1 MADDIYLSVIIP
13 VYNEEE
19 SIPELAA
26 RLSGVCQG
34 LGKPYEILFVDD
46 GSKDGTLAAIAES
59 GKIDSRIAALCLAR
73 NTGKAN
79 AYSAG
84 FDAARGQ
91 VVVTMDGDLQDRP
104 EQIPDFL
111 KKIDQGYDL
120 VTGWKYT
127 GKGNR
132 TWSSRLFNRLVRA
145 WTGLDIHDTNCP
157 FKAYRRE
164 VVKSLRVYGTLYRF
178 IPALAHWKGYR
189 VAEIKV
195 ENDPRKYGSTKYGP
209 GRALGG
215 FFDLL
220 TIVFLTRYLKRP
232 LHFFGLAGL
241 LLGTTGFVIDAAIVV
256 KGLISGRVGH
266 QAMLLLGLVLI
277 VIGVQFVFTG
287 LLAEMMFRL
296 FQEQG
301 REVPIY
307 RRLDAKS

>member
-1 MADDIYLSVIIP
+1 MPDDIYLSIVIP
-13 VYNEEE
+13 VYNEEG
-19 SIPELAA
+19 SVPELAA
-26 RLSGVCQG
+26 RLGGVCRG
-34 LGKPYEILFVDD
+34 LKRPYEILFVDD
-46 GSKDGTLAAIAES
+46 GSSDGTLGAVRQAMKA
-59 GKIDSRIAALCLAR
+59 DRRISALSLAR

-84 FDAARGQ
+84 FDAAGGE
-91 VVVTMDGDLQDRP
+91 VVITMDGDLQDRP

-111 KKIDQGYDL
+111 GKIEEGFDL

-127 GKGNR
+127 GKGRR

-145 WTGLDIHDTNCP
+145 WTRLEIHDTNCP

-164 VVKSLRVYGTLYRF
+164 VVKNLKVYGTLYRF

-189 VAEIKV
+189 VGEIRV
-195 ENDPRKYGSTKYGP
+195 ENDPRRYGSTKYGP
-209 GRALGG
+209 GRFLGG

-241 LLGTTGFVIDAAIVV
+241 VLGATGFIIDASIVIR
-256 KGLISGRVGH
+256 GLIVGRVGH

-277 VIGVQFVFTG
+277 IIGVQFAFTG

-301 REVPIY
+301 REVPVY
-307 RRLDAKS
+307 RRIDA

>member
-1 MADDIYLSVIIP
+1 MPEEIKLSIVIP

-19 SIPELAA
+19 NIAELSR
-26 RLSGVCQG
+26 RLTAVCRS
-34 LGKPYEILFVDD
+34 LKLEYEILFVDD
-46 GSKDGTLAAIAES
+46 GSSDGTREAIRQAQKSDARILAVS
-59 GKIDSRIAALCLAR
+59 LAR
-73 NTGKAN
+73 NSGKAQ

-84 FDAARGQ
+84 FAEAQGE
-91 VVVTMDGDLQDRP
+91 VVITMDGDLQDRP

-111 KKIDQGYDL
+111 MKLEDGYDL

-127 GKGNR
+127 GKGKR
-132 TWSSRLFNRLVRA
+132 TWSSKAFNALVRY
-145 WTGLDIHDTNCP
+145 WTKLDVHDTNCP

-164 VVKSLRVYGTLYRF
+164 VVKNLKVYGSLYRF
-178 IPALAHWKGYR
+178 IPTLAYWKGYR

-195 ENDPRKYGSTKYGP
+195 ENDPRKYGTTKYGP

-220 TIVFLTRYLKRP
+220 TVIFLTQYIKRP

-241 LLGTTGFVIDAAIVV
+241 VLASIGFVIDLAIAVT
-256 KGLISGRVGH
+256 GLINGRVGH

-277 VIGVQFVFTG
+277 IIGVQFIFTG

-301 REVPIY
+301 KDLPVY
-307 RRLDAKS
+307 RKF